1 MYVDRTCV
9 GKMAQRATETVK
21 TGKSQRL
28 VAVVPGTMQCRT
40 YPALLE
46 AQLPSSRSLVTQRG
60 FDTHHKTRRIQLSV
74 GKGVLVF
81 VSLDRMA

>member
-1 MYVDRTCV
+1 MYVDRTGV
-9 GKMAQRATETVK
+9 GKMAQKATETLR

-28 VAVVPGTMQCRT
+28 VADVPGTMQCRT
-40 YPALLE
+40 YSALLE
-46 AQLPSSRSLVTQRG
+46 VQLPRSRSLVTQHG

-81 VSLDRMA
+81 VSLGRMA